1 MDIEARKFQLIQ
13 RVINFNESELKNIE
27 VYLERESELS
37 SSLDRALKQVKEGKV
52 TSHDVV
58 KKKYE
63 KWL

>member
-1 MDIEARKFQLIQ
+1 MDIEARKFSLIQ
-13 RVINFNESELKNIE
+13 RVINFNESELNTIE
-27 VYLERESELS
+27 AFLERESELS

-52 TSHDVV
+52 TPHDEV